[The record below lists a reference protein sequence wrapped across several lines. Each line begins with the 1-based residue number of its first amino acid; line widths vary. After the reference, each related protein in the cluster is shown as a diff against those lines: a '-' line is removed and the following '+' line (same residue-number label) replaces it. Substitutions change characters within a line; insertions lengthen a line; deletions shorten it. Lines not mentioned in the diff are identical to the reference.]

1 MADAK
6 IILSAEDRASA
17 ALKQVRSRVEDLRAA
32 QDKLTTVTGSIG
44 GPLASVAALFTAGGL
59 VGGIKALTTSLDD
72 LDEAAQGIG
81 VSAVALSEFRLAA
94 SEAGVDSEK
103 LDKAVTGLANR
114 LVDAGNGGK
123 ESAAIFASMGV
134 SVRAANGEL
143 KTTEQ
148 VLAEVAD
155 KFTTYEDGAQK
166 TALAS
171 ALFGEK
177 LGRILIP
184 FLNQGADGLRKF
196 AGVTEESVRQSAL
209 LAKEFDKLA
218 ANSEVFKNKVAGGL
232 IPALNQLIAAG
243 NKLPEPGSF
252 WERLRYLASGQAARD
267 FARNLADVRE
277 QAALFG
283 NVESSASSTA
293 RGKAPVVSTGGKPDR
308 EKKEAIDDASRSLA
322 QFIDGLEKERDKLLE
337 ISNVEK
343 GLQLLRELGA
353 TGQIPQVRQL
363 VLEQAKLADELKN
376 EADMRKVVA
385 DAIRDQTQAE
395 KQLRD
400 QILDFAGITDDNRKR
415 SQTEQLDKMIREG
428 ILTPE
433 QAERAV
439 KGIAGI
445 RDEMQKTQ
453 DVAEEFALVM
463 TSAVSD
469 WLKNPRDS
477 KSFFKALE
485 ADIMQLITQL
495 LVLKPLAEAIKGTFS
510 SGDLVGSF
518 GKAFSSAGAGLE
530 GLFGKIGSLFAGGFA
545 DGGLIPRGQWGIVG
559 ERGPELAFGGASGMT
574 VAPVRAGGSS
584 QVINIT
590 VAGNTTR
597 ESATQIAAEV
607 SRVLVR
613 ANARY
618 N

>member
-283 NVESSASSTA
+283 TVEGGASSTA
-293 RGKAPVVSTGGKPDR
+293 RGKAPVVTQPKGPGK
-308 EKKEAIDDASRSLA
+308 EQKEQIDDASRSLA

-363 VLEQAKLADELKN
+363 VLEQARLADELKN